1 MKMLL
6 IDGNSMLFRGFYAT
20 YYTNLM
26 KTSDGIYTNAV
37 FAFANMINKAI
48 DMIHP
53 EYCVVAFDK
62 GKHTFRHDLAADYKG
77 TRKAAPEELVP
88 QFAMVR
94 EYLAAYHIPY
104 IEYDDIE
111 ADDIIGSITKKYP
124 DVEVAV
130 LTSDRDMLQL
140 IDDTTRI
147 YLMKKGL
154 SDLVCMDEKA
164 LLAEWGV
171 TPGQVPDLKGL
182 MGDSSDN
189 IKGVAGIGPKT
200 ATKLIKEYGSVENI
214 YENIDKIK
222 GKIRENLL
230 NDKENC
236 FLSKTLATIKT
247 DVAISL
253 PLEDLRLAL
262 DITGVNAFYQ
272 KYEMLS
278 LIKRA
283 PVQNITT
290 LTKRVDHVSQELLKA
305 KTFIYLDTDGFSY
318 YEPKIYGLAFANENG
333 AEYIPFEDFMKD
345 EASKRF
351 LASDEIKATYNL
363 KFLLHAFAHYKLDA
377 GRFDDLMLMSF
388 LKNNYLDSI
397 DALFL
402 AYGHETPVVIEE
414 VYGTPKKPKLTDSL
428 LQSKRALQIAQTCF
442 TLMPSV
448 YEDLISED
456 MLRLYTDLEL
466 PLTMVLFKME
476 QEGIRCDSEVLD
488 RIGQETMIK
497 IEEAKANIYQYARH
511 EFNINSPKQLAEVLF
526 DEMGLPSNKK
536 RSTSAEYLL
545 MIKDYN
551 PIIDELLAYRKY
563 SKLYSS
569 YAEGLKKYIMP
580 DGKIHTIFSQTIT
593 QTGRLSS
600 YDPNLQNISVRDEDG
615 KIIRKAFSASDH
627 DHILISSDY
636 SQIEL
641 RVLSAMSKEEKM
653 IEAFNHHIDIHTKTA
668 MDIFG
673 LTVDEVND
681 EYRRK
686 AKAINFGVV
695 YGISDFG
702 LAKQTSLSIIE
713 AKGFINDYFLTYPK
727 IKRFLDES
735 KRFCE
740 ENGYVTTI
748 MNRRRYIDE
757 IKSSNHAVKEFA
769 RRAAMNSRVQGSA
782 ADLIKVAMINIQ
794 NEIEKRQLRSKMVL
808 QIHDELIFD
817 VLIEEKEV
825 MIDLINKEMKG
836 AMNLGVTLD
845 NSLSAAYTWY
855 DAK

>member
-62 GKHTFRHDLAADYKG
+62 GKHTFRHDLSADYKG

-94 EYLAAYHIPY
+94 EYLTAYHIPY

-111 ADDIIGSITKKYP
+111 ADDIIGSIAKKYP
-124 DVEVAV
+124 DVEMAV

-154 SDLVCMDEKA
+154 SDLACMDEKA
-164 LLAEWGV
+164 LYEEWGV
-171 TPGQVPDLKGL
+171 SPSQVPDLKGL

-189 IKGVAGIGPKT
+189 IKGVSGIGPKT
-200 ATKLIKEYGSVENI
+200 AAKLIKEYGSVESI
-214 YENIDKIK
+214 YEHIDMIK
-222 GKIRENLL
+222 GKVKENLL
-230 NDKENC
+230 NDKDNC
-236 FLSKTLATIKT
+236 YLSKTLATIKT

-253 PLEDLRLAL
+253 PLDDFKLAL
-262 DITGVNAFYQ
+262 DIQGVNAFYQ
-272 KYEMLS
+272 KYEMFS
-278 LIKRA
+278 LIKKSA
-283 PVQNITT
+283 VKTIAN
-290 LTKRVDHVSQELLKA
+290 LTRRVDRVSAELLSA
-305 KTFIYLDTDGFSY
+305 KSFVYVDTDGFSY
-318 YEPKIYGLAFANENG
+318 YQPKIYGLAFANEHS
-333 AEYIPFEDFMKD
+333 AEYIPFEDFLKD
-345 EASKRF
+345 DSARKF
-351 LASDEIKATYNL
+351 MAGDQPKATYNL
-363 KFLLHAFAHYKLDA
+363 KFLLHAFAYHDLPV
-377 GRFDDLMLMSF
+377 GSFDDLMLMAF

-397 DALFL
+397 ETLF
-402 AYGHETPVVIEE
+402 ASYGHELPVALED

-428 LQSKRALQIAQTCF
+428 LQSNRALKIAQVCF
-442 TLMPSV
+442 SLMPEV
-448 YEDLISED
+448 YDDLIKEN
-456 MLRLYTDLEL
+456 MLSLYTDLEL

-476 QEGIRCDSEVLD
+476 QEGIRCDSDILD
-488 RIGQETMIK
+488 RIGQETMVK
-497 IEEAKANIYQYARH
+497 IEEAKANIYKYARH

-569 YAEGLKKYIMP
+569 YAEGLKKYIMQ

-615 KIIRKAFSASDH
+615 KIIRKAFSASDN

-653 IEAFNHHIDIHTKTA
+653 IDAFNHHIDIHTKTA

-673 LTVDEVND
+673 LMPDEVND

-702 LAKQTSLSIIE
+702 LAKQTSLSIAE

-727 IKRFLDES
+727 IKQFLEDS

-748 MNRRRYIDE
+748 LNRRRYIDE

-794 NEIEKRQLRSKMVL
+794 NEIDKRHLHSRMVL

-817 VLIEEKEV
+817 VAVEEKEV
-825 MIDLINKEMKG
+825 MIELINKEMKG
-836 AMNLGVTLD
+836 AMDLGVTLD